1 MSKRKQK
8 ERVQLSQCM
17 IVKNEEKNIRKA
29 LSWGKDIVYE
39 QIVVDTGS
47 TDQTIPIAKEM
58 GAKVFSF
65 SWQDDFSAAKN
76 FAIEHAS
83 GNWIAFLDADESFS
97 QNDAN
102 VLMNILK
109 QVNPHAEIDALRT
122 RLWNLG
128 KEGNVQSIVSQI
140 RVFRNTPNLRYRNRI
155 HENLYRKDH
164 KPLNAYDTNDQL
176 AILHTGYT
184 PETVKEKEKGDRN
197 IHLLLKTLEEDL
209 DNLSQYM
216 YLGDAYLV
224 EGRKEEAWGC
234 YRKVLQRYVQKRK
247 DSSSEES
254 HIVLLHSGLQ
264 LMGSRSTELAE
275 EIHEEYFQI
284 ADLLEK
290 EGLGDHPDI
299 AFFIGNYYLKEKDI
313 TTAGKYFEQS
323 LEKAEQYQGVEVVR
337 MFSNMKIVAFIIA
350 LAAEQQNNLP
360 KAVRFAVMALRLDRY
375 SVHALGILLRSF
387 RAEYQDGNLTPYWN
401 MLTQIYKPENL
412 KDMLFLH
419 KIAGECGFFDLQ
431 ERVLLTIPAEVR
443 DQVDVQHTENEP
455 STANS

>member
-17 IVKNEEKNIRKA
+17 IVKNEEKNIRNA
-29 LSWGKDIVYE
+29 LSWGKDIVCE

-109 QVNPHAEIDALRT
+109 QVHPHAEIDALRT

-184 PETVKEKEKGDRN
+184 PETVKEKEKGGRN
-197 IHLLLKTLEEDL
+197 IRLLLKTLEEDS
-209 DNLSQYM
+209 DNLPQYM
-216 YLGDAYLV
+216 YLGDSYLL
-224 EGRKEEAWGC
+224 EEKKEKAWEC
-234 YRKVLQRYVQKRK
+234 YRKVLQLYVQKKK
-247 DSSSEES
+247 DFSDEASR
-254 HIVLLHSGLQ
+254 IVLLHSGLQ
-264 LMGSRSTELAE
+264 LMGSRSTDPAE
-275 EIHEEYFQI
+275 KIHEEYFQI
-284 ADLLEK
+284 ANLLEQ

-337 MFSNMKIVAFIIA
+337 MFSNMKLVAFIIA

-360 KAVRFAVMALRLDRY
+360 KAVRFAVMALRVDKY
-375 SVHALGILLRSF
+375 SPDALSILLRSF
-387 RAEYQDGNLTPYWN
+387 LTEYRKGTLAPYWN
-401 MLTQIYKPENL
+401 MLMQVYQSDNL

-431 ERVLLTIPAEVR
+431 E
-443 DQVDVQHTENEP
+443 QVFQTLPEEARSQLMN
-455 STANS
+455 STS